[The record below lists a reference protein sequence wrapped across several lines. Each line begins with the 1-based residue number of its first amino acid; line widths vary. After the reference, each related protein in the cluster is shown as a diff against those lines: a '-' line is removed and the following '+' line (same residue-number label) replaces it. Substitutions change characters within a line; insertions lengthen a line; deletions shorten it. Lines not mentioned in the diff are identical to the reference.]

1 MKRFSLLLLLMTGCL
16 LWGSP
21 LRAFEAPDS
30 VLRAAHPDREYYEP
44 ITHYT
49 LKNWFSELDVPTCF
63 GVSYT
68 PNRIE
73 SVSFYAKMCLEW
85 RLHKNYGWCAAV
97 GVDNNTT
104 RYKNIQM
111 VDQWS
116 NTEINVISGQIL
128 YYSLFL
134 GPGYRLPLVAN
145 LKEFY
150 EHPYFNKFNVSFM
163 LQPGATLAMPQNVS
177 VAEVRPDGEVR
188 YAINNK
194 FNVLPSA
201 KVSLA
206 FEWFV
211 TPKFSIAIEG
221 CYVQHF
227 MPTILEKAY
236 YDNEHHPR
244 AMYPGVLALN
254 IGFAGFFN

>member
-1 MKRFSLLLLLMTGCL
+1 MKRLCLFLLMVSGCL
-16 LWGSP
+16 VWGSP
-21 LRAFEAPDS
+21 AMAFEAPDS
-30 VLRAAHPDREYYEP
+30 ALMAAHPDRQYYEP
-44 ITHYT
+44 VTNYT
-49 LKNWFSELDVPTCF
+49 LGRWFSELDVPTCF

-68 PNRIE
+68 PNRME

-85 RLHKNYGWCAAV
+85 RLRKNYGWFAAV
-97 GVDNNTT
+97 GIDNNTT
-104 RYKNIQM
+104 HYKNVQM
-111 VDQWS
+111 VDQWNKS
-116 NTEINVISGQIL
+116 EINVISGQIL

-145 LKEFY
+145 LQEFY
-150 EHPYFNKFNVSFM
+150 EHPYFNKFNVSLM
-163 LQPGATLAMPQNVS
+163 LQPGATLALPQHVS
-177 VAEVRPDGEVR
+177 VVGISDQGNVQ
-188 YAINNK
+188 YATNSK
-194 FNVLPSA
+194 FNLLPSA

-211 TPKFSIAIEG
+211 SPKFSIAIEG

-227 MPTILEKAY
+227 MPTVLEKAY
-236 YDNEHHPR
+236 YDYEHHPR